1 MVSTQEVPMLPP
13 VIPHALSPKT
23 VFIGPLGTR
32 TGGFAKRTVRGATH
46 GMLRSILSYNV
57 TRAVIGGVLFCYFVV
72 CSIVGVSFSLAGE
85 VIPIRT
91 ILRNPE
97 SYYLHV
103 VTLEG
108 TVRHVKTPSIP
119 FGSCGQ
125 GRGALYP
132 PFTFTLEDETGSI
145 VVGRMRVCRFL
156 GLKVPEVSEGE
167 KVIIDAEIFGPDQ
180 DSEFRKDF
188 PGELPTTYAVVM
200 NVRRP

>member
-1 MVSTQEVPMLPP
+1 MRTKPSLFEE
-13 VIPHALSPKT
+13 
-23 VFIGPLGTR
+23 TR
-32 TGGFAKRTVRGATH
+32 ISRFAKRKVRGATH

-85 VIPIRT
+85 VIPIKT

-119 FGSCGQ
+119 FGSCGG
-125 GRGALYP
+125 GRGGVFYP

-145 VVGRMRVCRFL
+145 VVGRLRVCRFP
-156 GLKVPEVSEGE
+156 GLKVPEISEGE

>member
-1 MVSTQEVPMLPP
+1 MMPARSRFMARSEAHLETSMIIPEFTSGLRRRRNETPTFQRSKEVPVSSAQIRP
-13 VIPHALSPKT
+13 IW
-23 VFIGPLGTR
+23 
-32 TGGFAKRTVRGATH
+32 GASH

-85 VIPIRT
+85 VIPIKT

-108 TVRHVKTPSIP
+108 TVRHVKTPAIP

-125 GRGALYP
+125 GGGGA
-132 PFTFTLEDETGSI
+132 
-145 VVGRMRVCRFL
+145 
-156 GLKVPEVSEGE
+156 
-167 KVIIDAEIFGPDQ
+167 
-180 DSEFRKDF
+180 
-188 PGELPTTYAVVM
+188 
-200 NVRRP
+200 

>member
-1 MVSTQEVPMLPP
+1 MRTKPSLFEE
-13 VIPHALSPKT
+13 
-23 VFIGPLGTR
+23 TR
-32 TGGFAKRTVRGATH
+32 ISRFAKRKVRGATH

-85 VIPIRT
+85 VIPIKT
-91 ILRNPE
+91 ILKNPE

-125 GRGALYP
+125 GGGGALYP

-145 VVGRMRVCRFL
+145 VVGRMRVCRSL

>member
-1 MVSTQEVPMLPP
+1 
-13 VIPHALSPKT
+13 
-23 VFIGPLGTR
+23 
-32 TGGFAKRTVRGATH
+32 
-46 GMLRSILSYNV
+46 MLRSILSYNV

-85 VIPIRT
+85 VIPIKT

-108 TVRHVKTPSIP
+108 TVRHVKTPAIP

-125 GRGALYP
+125 GGGGALYP

-145 VVGRMRVCRFL
+145 VVGRMRVCRSL

>member
-1 MVSTQEVPMLPP
+1 MALFSTR
-13 VIPHALSPKT
+13 I
-23 VFIGPLGTR
+23 
-32 TGGFAKRTVRGATH
+32 
-46 GMLRSILSYNV
+46 
-57 TRAVIGGVLFCYFVV
+57 VLLHMT
-72 CSIVGVSFSLAGE
+72 VGVVAVSLSLAGE
-85 VIPIRT
+85 VIPIGT

-108 TVRHVKTPSIP
+108 TVRHVKSPSIP
-119 FGSCGQ
+119 FLGPVCS
-125 GRGALYP
+125 RGGAIFHP

-145 VVGRMRVCRFL
+145 VVGRLRVCWSP
-156 GLKVPEVSEGE
+156 GLKLPEVSEGE

-180 DSEFRKDF
+180 DSEYRKDF

>member
-1 MVSTQEVPMLPP
+1 
-13 VIPHALSPKT
+13 
-23 VFIGPLGTR
+23 
-32 TGGFAKRTVRGATH
+32 
-46 GMLRSILSYNV
+46 MLRSILSYNV

-85 VIPIRT
+85 VIPIKT
-91 ILRNPE
+91 ILKNPE

-108 TVRHVKTPSIP
+108 TVRHVKSPSIP
-119 FGSCGQ
+119 FRGSCG
-125 GRGALYP
+125 RGGVFYA
-132 PFTFTLEDETGSI
+132 PFTFTLEDETGSV
-145 VVGRMRVCRFL
+145 VVGRMRLCWFT
-156 GLKVPEVSEGE
+156 GLKVPEVTEGE